1 MKKVAKEYDAYNV
14 AHKGETYKVSKET
27 LEDIFKLPYLAIEAR
42 GITAKTAKHFGIR
55 TALDEKTQEPI
66 AHYFPYTSKGE
77 VTGFK
82 KRDLTLNKSDKG
94 HFTSVGK
101 TGVEHDLFGTLAGNA
116 TGGKKVWITEGEY
129 DAAICWQVLK
139 ENASSYNPTVLSI
152 ATGTASAAKNIGQK
166 HNMKYLRKFS
176 EIILAF
182 DADSA
187 TPQEKSK
194 GIKKG
199 REATDDVYGLIPDIK
214 VAPFLDGLDPCEMF
228 DEQGQD
234 QLYWALMK
242 PIQYTPEGF
251 IKYSD
256 VREKALE
263 MPKLGRPWPWD
274 SLTKKTLGRRLG
286 EGIYIGSGVKM
297 GKCFQKGTKIRMADG
312 SVRNV
317 EDIKNGDSVMGLDS
331 LPRKVSNTHKG
342 VDNLYEVK
350 QTYGRNYTVNSQHLL
365 VLKDSGNKG
374 NIVIRPCED
383 LYKAYGDCNY
393 LRDLKGFHVGVDYPV
408 QPVPICAYTLGVWLG
423 DGSRNDNRVTL
434 NLEDSGYILPM
445 CKEDIS
451 KFNSSK
457 AGTYEGCI
465 LKWKSYF
472 TGFNGIKKIPDN
484 YLLNSREI
492 RLKVLAGWIDTDGY
506 KHASNSY
513 EILTKDYSLAVSG
526 QSLVRSLGLKVCVRS
541 VEKGI
546 TATGFKG
553 TYYRLIISGDLTSC
567 PIQVPRKQCLTLP
580 TKDSTRTGVKI
591 WHKGQGEYFGF
602 EVDKDHMFLLED
614 YTVVHNSEFANKVIE
629 HITTTEKDS
638 NGNPQKVAVFKFE
651 EQPDETLKKIAG
663 KFFKRD
669 FVNPERVVFIGED
682 GTEIDVW
689 GNPISN
695 RSLFFTQEELEE
707 AIDSIGEN
715 LILYNNYGRCHW
727 AELKGA
733 IRHAVLVE
741 DVKDIFIDPIT
752 RLTAGMTPSEAN
764 TELETFADE
773 ISKMSQDLGFT
784 YYCFCHLK
792 APTPPAKPHEMGGK
806 IYSSQFRGSRAM
818 MQACHYMLGLEGNKS
833 DEIPTKQRNTREIVI
848 LDDRK
853 YGRVGRI
860 KLFYDEETGDF
871 LEPPLG
877 FLDSEEIQTLSE
889 WYACN
894 PDSNF

>member
-1 MKKVAKEYDAYNV
+1 MKKVAKNYDAYNV

-27 LEDIFKLPYLAIEAR
+27 IEDIFKLPYLAIEAR

-82 KRDLTLNKSDKG
+82 KRDLTLNKSEKG

-166 HNMKYLRKFS
+166 HNMKYLRKFA

-182 DADSA
+182 DADNA

-297 GKCFQKGTKIRMADG
+297 GK
-312 SVRNV
+312 
-317 EDIKNGDSVMGLDS
+317 
-331 LPRKVSNTHKG
+331 
-342 VDNLYEVK
+342 
-350 QTYGRNYTVNSQHLL
+350 
-365 VLKDSGNKG
+365 
-374 NIVIRPCED
+374 
-383 LYKAYGDCNY
+383 
-393 LRDLKGFHVGVDYPV
+393 
-408 QPVPICAYTLGVWLG
+408 
-423 DGSRNDNRVTL
+423 
-434 NLEDSGYILPM
+434 
-445 CKEDIS
+445 
-451 KFNSSK
+451 
-457 AGTYEGCI
+457 
-465 LKWKSYF
+465 
-472 TGFNGIKKIPDN
+472 
-484 YLLNSREI
+484 
-492 RLKVLAGWIDTDGY
+492 
-506 KHASNSY
+506 
-513 EILTKDYSLAVSG
+513 
-526 QSLVRSLGLKVCVRS
+526 
-541 VEKGI
+541 
-546 TATGFKG
+546 
-553 TYYRLIISGDLTSC
+553 
-567 PIQVPRKQCLTLP
+567 
-580 TKDSTRTGVKI
+580 
-591 WHKGQGEYFGF
+591 
-602 EVDKDHMFLLED
+602 
-614 YTVVHNSEFANKVIE
+614 SEFANKVIE

-638 NGNPQKVAVFKFE
+638 NGKPQKVAVFKFE

-689 GNPISN
+689 GNPILN

-833 DEIPTKQRNTREIVI
+833 DEIPTKQRNTREVVI

-871 LEPPLG
+871 LEPPNG